1 MNYYPKILPFYMTY
15 PMPLLW
21 EEEDTVRRDREYLQ
35 ELYPKQAKKYR
46 KRIEELLE
54 RFDSAGSVIYDEYPD
69 RMTLYKMAQDIYTVL
84 QQEEKREKAE
94 SVAHVSADSESMSM
108 ARASADGERMDVT
121 GTADDC
127 TSAGAAMR
135 PVEDTPLGPE
145 SMELIQVL
153 LYGEIFRRRQKKGFR
168 KF

>member
-15 PMPLLW
+15 PIPLIW
-21 EEEDTVRRDREYLQ
+21 EEEDTVMRDLEYLQ
-35 ELYPKQAKKYR
+35 ELYPRQAKKYR

-54 RFDSAGSVIYDEYPD
+54 RFDSEGSVLYDEYPD
-69 RMTLYKMAQDIYTVL
+69 RMTLYKMAQDIYAVL
-84 QQEEKREKAE
+84 EQEEKREQAE
-94 SVAHVSADSESMSM
+94 
-108 ARASADGERMDVT
+108 
-121 GTADDC
+121 
-127 TSAGAAMR
+127 AAA
-135 PVEDTPLGPE
+135 PLGPE